1 MSSST
6 WLNFLCLYNDTR
18 LICALMNPIS
28 SNILSLLALLLL
40 LWYCYACVLL
50 VFKMWDSLK
59 LELVILERLTK
70 TGKRASL
77 GVFHMAS
84 SCQEVVVES
93 TVVTSDPGKLQG
105 FQQLVFWAF
114 LKIKEPI
121 STVLPSK
128 AVNSGP
134 GEEHTYSE
142 ASSGQ

>member
-1 MSSST
+1 M
-6 WLNFLCLYNDTR
+6 R
-18 LICALMNPIS
+18 
-28 SNILSLLALLLL
+28 
-40 LWYCYACVLL
+40 
-50 VFKMWDSLK
+50 DSLK
-59 LELVILERLTK
+59 LEFVILERSTK

-84 SCQEVVVES
+84 SCHEVVVES
-93 TVVTSDPGKLQG
+93 ALVTSDPGRFQG
-105 FQQLVFWAF
+105 FQHPVFWAF

-142 ASSGQ
+142 ANSGQ